1 MLSALLAKDFARA
14 RRNPLPWLIFLLAP
28 LCVAGLIGF
37 AFGGAAR
44 EQQIGRLR
52 FALVDEDDTI
62 VSRLLRGGV
71 NQGNFG
77 GERRSDVPL
86 EPLLLERAPA
96 LAQLNDNELSAVVII
111 PKGFSAGFLEGR
123 KVALELI
130 KNPAESIKPTIIEE
144 GLGILT
150 AGLDG
155 IGRNFAPELAA
166 WRDALQADKPDLE
179 QIGPL
184 LTESGRKI
192 HALETFL
199 NPPLVGYTKPGAV
212 ANGAAGAEGG
222 KRSSGFNLYGHLL
235 LGMAAMFLLFL
246 GGTGMGDLHREIELR
261 TLARYQTLHV
271 SLAPFLVAKVVF
283 TGLMLMLCA
292 AIILG
297 SGMAAFGVTWHRP
310 LALAGLTLA
319 YAVFVAGLMAVVVA
333 WIPDQRKADP
343 VRSMLSMLLAF
354 GGGCAFPPEMMPD
367 FFQAHVM
374 PLLPTQWFVATAR
387 AVEYGGGDAGW
398 LLTAGKLTLVGAALL
413 AAAAAIFRRRFA
425 KGVRA

>member
-37 AFGGAAR
+37 AFGGSAR

-62 VSRLLRGGV
+62 VSRMLRGGL
-71 NQGNFG
+71 NQGSFG
-77 GERRSDVPL
+77 GERRSEVPL
-86 EPLLLERAPA
+86 EPVLLAREPA
-96 LAQLNDNELSAVVII
+96 LAQLEESAFSAVVII
-111 PKGFSAGFLEGR
+111 PKGFTADFLAGR
-123 KVALELI
+123 KVSLELV

-155 IGRNFAPELAA
+155 IGRNFAPDLAA
-166 WRDALQADKPDLE
+166 WRDATTGEPDLE

-184 LTESGRKI
+184 LTQAGRKLR
-192 HALETFL
+192 ALGAFL
-199 NPPLVGYTKPGAV
+199 NPPLVGYTKPDSPAS
-212 ANGAAGAEGG
+212 GAAGGG
-222 KRSSGFNLYGHLL
+222 GPGFNLYGHLL
-235 LGMAAMFLLFL
+235 LGMAGMFLLFL
-246 GGTGMGDLHREIELR
+246 GGTGIGDLHRELELR

-271 SLAPFLVAKVVF
+271 SLTPFLAAKVVF
-283 TGLMLMLCA
+283 TGLMLLLCA

-297 SGMAAFGVTWHRP
+297 SGMAAFGVAWQHP
-310 LALAGLTLA
+310 LALAGLTLG
-319 YAVFVAGLMAVVVA
+319 YVVFVAGLMAVLVA
-333 WIPDQRKADP
+333 WIPDQRKSDP

-354 GGGCAFPPEMMPD
+354 GGGCAFPPEMLPE
-367 FFQAHVM
+367 FIQTRVM

-387 AVEYGGGDAGW
+387 AVEYGGAGVGW
-398 LLTAGKLTLVGAALL
+398 LPAAGKLALVGAALL
-413 AAAAAIFRRRFA
+413 ALAAAIFRRRFA
-425 KGVRA
+425 KGARS

>member
-77 GERRSDVPL
+77 GGRRSDVPL

-96 LAQLNDNELSAVVII
+96 LAQLNDNELSAVIII
-111 PKGFSAGFLEGR
+111 PKGFSASFLEGK

-184 LTESGRKI
+184 LTESGHKI
-192 HALETFL
+192 RALETFL
-199 NPPLVGYTKPGAV
+199 NPPLVGYTKPGAA
-212 ANGAAGAEGG
+212 ANGPASGDGS
-222 KRSSGFNLYGHLL
+222 KRGTGFNLYGHLL

-246 GGTGMGDLHREIELR
+246 GSTGMGDLHREIELR

-283 TGLMLMLCA
+283 TGLMLVLCA

-297 SGMAAFGVTWHRP
+297 SGMAVFGVTWHRP
-310 LALAGLTLA
+310 LALTGLTLA

-354 GGGCAFPPEMMPD
+354 GGGCAFPPEMMPE

-387 AVEYGGGDAGW
+387 AVEYGGDASW
-398 LLTAGKLTLVGAALL
+398 PVTAGKLMLVGGALL

>member
-1 MLSALLAKDFARA
+1 MLPALLAKDFARA

-37 AFGGAAR
+37 AFGGGAR

-77 GERRSDVPL
+77 GERRSEVPL
-86 EPLLLERAPA
+86 EPLLLERGPA
-96 LAQLNDNELSAVVII
+96 LDQLNDNALSAVIII
-111 PKGFSAGFLEGR
+111 PKGFSADFLDGK

-155 IGRNFAPELAA
+155 IGRNFAPDLAA
-166 WRDALQADKPDLE
+166 WRAALHADRPDLE

-184 LTESGRKI
+184 LTQAGAKI
-192 HALETFL
+192 RALQAFL
-199 NPPLVGYTKPGAV
+199 NPPLVGYTKPDSAATGATD
-212 ANGAAGAEGG
+212 EGG
-222 KRSSGFNLYGHLL
+222 GRRSSGFNLFGHLL
-235 LGMAAMFLLFL
+235 LGMAGMFLLFL
-246 GGTGMGDLHREIELR
+246 GGTGMSDLHREIELR

-283 TGLMLMLCA
+283 TGLMLALCA

-297 SGMAAFGVTWHRP
+297 SGMAAFGITWHRP
-310 LALAGLTLA
+310 LALAGLTLT

-333 WIPDQRKADP
+333 WIPDQRRADP
-343 VRSMLSMLLAF
+343 VRSMVSMLLAF
-354 GGGCAFPPEMMPD
+354 GGGCAFPPEMMPE
-367 FFQAHVM
+367 FFQTQVM

-387 AVEYGGGDAGW
+387 AVEYGGGGAGW
-398 LLTAGKLTLVGAALL
+398 LATAGKLALVGAVLL